1 MRTRRTRTH
10 LQFSSLAWIE
20 IDTGYRFGP
29 ALAAVTGP
37 EGQPAGWPEAAARVL
52 LGGLDVDG
60 LVAQAAG
67 QGGRTKAG
75 NRSSI
80 LINRTT
86 GGRLGF

>member
-1 MRTRRTRTH
+1 MRSTRMTRTH

-20 IDTGYRFGP
+20 IDTCNRFGP
-29 ALAAVTGP
+29 AVVTGP

-60 LVAQAAG
+60 SVALAAG